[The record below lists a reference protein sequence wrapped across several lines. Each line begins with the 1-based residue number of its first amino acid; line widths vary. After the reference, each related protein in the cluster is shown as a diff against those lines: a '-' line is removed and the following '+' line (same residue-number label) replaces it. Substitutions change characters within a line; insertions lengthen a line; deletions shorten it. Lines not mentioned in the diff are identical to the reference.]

1 MDESRIPE
9 PRKPALDTSGDLL
22 LLTPARK
29 DKSEA
34 RSMTVSPQAKLVGT
48 AVVRKLH
55 PLPSNGS
62 SARMPDASL
71 VEEIRKGSTTA
82 AGMFFDRYSGHVER
96 LIWSLLGPESEAE
109 DVLHEIFV
117 RALEG
122 IDGVEDPS
130 RLKSWLTGITVYTAR
145 EWIRRRTRRRWLRF
159 VDELP
164 EPPQPIFTATEEV
177 NEATRL
183 TFDVLKAMAPDDRVF
198 FSLRFI
204 EGMELSEVAVACD
217 VSVST
222 AKRRLKDA
230 EKHFVT
236 RAKRHEA
243 LVPWLEE
250 GGRWASE

>member
-1 MDESRIPE
+1 MP
-9 PRKPALDTSGDLL
+9 L
-22 LLTPARK
+22 RK
-29 DKSEA
+29 DTRPSGGA
-34 RSMTVSPQAKLVGT
+34 SSSTPPNS
-48 AVVRKLH
+48 VVRELH
-55 PLPSNGS
+55 PNRGET
-62 SARMPDASL
+62 DALL
-71 VEEIRKGSTTA
+71 VSEIRSGSTAA
-82 AGMFFDRYSGHVER
+82 AGTLFDRYSNHVER
-96 LIWSLLGPESEAE
+96 LIWSLLGPEPEAE

-164 EPPQPIFTATEEV
+164 ERASPQASEEV
-177 NEATRL
+177 NEATRE
-183 TFDVLKAMAPDDRVF
+183 TYEVLENMSPDDRVF

-204 EGMELSEVAVACD
+204 EGMELAEVAVACD

-230 EKHFVT
+230 TQHFVA
-236 RAKRHEA
+236 RAKRREA
-243 LVPWLEE
+243 LRPWLEE
-250 GGRWASE
+250 GGRWVVE

>member
-1 MDESRIPE
+1 LNPARTTRPE
-9 PRKPALDTSGDLL
+9 PRTS
-22 LLTPARK
+22 
-29 DKSEA
+29 
-34 RSMTVSPQAKLVGT
+34 
-48 AVVRKLH
+48 VVRELH
-55 PLPSNGS
+55 PRSAGRSPGTPDALLVSEIRNGS
-62 SARMPDASL
+62 
-71 VEEIRKGSTTA
+71 TA
-82 AGMFFDRYSGHVER
+82 AAGILFDRYGGHVER

-164 EPPQPIFTATEEV
+164 EPPTTAASEEV
-177 NEATRL
+177 NEATRC
-183 TFDVLKAMAPDDRVF
+183 TYDVLSGMASDDRIF

-204 EGMELSEVAVACD
+204 EGMELSEVALACD

-230 EKHFVT
+230 EKHFVA

-243 LVPWLEE
+243 LRPWLEQ
-250 GGRWASE
+250 GGRWAIEGGEK

>member
-1 MDESRIPE
+1 VRELHPQRGTTTTTD
-9 PRKPALDTSGDLL
+9 AL
-22 LLTPARK
+22 
-29 DKSEA
+29 
-34 RSMTVSPQAKLVGT
+34 LVG
-48 AVVRKLH
+48 
-55 PLPSNGS
+55 
-62 SARMPDASL
+62 
-71 VEEIRKGSTTA
+71 EIRKGSTAA
-82 AGMFFDRYSGHVER
+82 AGMFFDRYGRHVER

-122 IDGVEDPS
+122 IKSVEDPS

-159 VDELP
+159 VEELP
-164 EPPQPIFTATEEV
+164 DPPATAASEEV
-177 NEATRL
+177 NEATRC
-183 TFDVLKAMAPDDRVF
+183 TFDVLSGMSPDDRVF

-204 EGMELSEVAVACD
+204 EGMELSEVAIACD

-236 RAKRHEA
+236 RAKKHEV
-243 LVPWLEE
+243 LHSWLEE
-250 GGRWASE
+250 GGRWAIE

>member
-1 MDESRIPE
+1 MT
-9 PRKPALDTSGDLL
+9 KP
-22 LLTPARK
+22 
-29 DKSEA
+29 EA
-34 RSMTVSPQAKLVGT
+34 RT
-48 AVVRKLH
+48 AVVRELH
-55 PLPSNGS
+55 PRN
-62 SARMPDASL
+62 AVTDAHL
-71 VEEIRKGSTTA
+71 VSEIRSGSTDA
-82 AGMFFDRYSGHVER
+82 AGVFFDRYSTHVER

-109 DVLHEIFV
+109 DILHEIFV

-145 EWIRRRTRRRWLRF
+145 EWIRRRTRRKWLRF

-164 EPPQPIFTATEEV
+164 DAPVVSASEEV
-177 NEATRL
+177 NEATRC
-183 TFDVLKAMAPDDRVF
+183 TFDVLTGMSADDRVF

-204 EGMELSEVAVACD
+204 EGMELSEVALACD

-230 EKHFVT
+230 ERHFVA

-243 LVPWLEE
+243 LTPWLQE
-250 GGRWASE
+250 GGRWAIEGGER

>member
-1 MDESRIPE
+1 MPV
-9 PRKPALDTSGDLL
+9 RKTS
-22 LLTPARK
+22 
-29 DKSEA
+29 SET
-34 RSMTVSPQAKLVGT
+34 RTS
-48 AVVRKLH
+48 VVRELH
-55 PLPSNGS
+55 PRGAGRPPGTT
-62 SARMPDASL
+62 DAVL
-71 VEEIRKGSTTA
+71 VSEIRSGSTAA
-82 AGMFFDRYSGHVER
+82 AGMFFDRYGGHVER
-96 LIWSLLGPESEAE
+96 LIWSLLGPEPEAE

-164 EPPQPIFTATEEV
+164 ERPTPAASEEV
-177 NEATRL
+177 NEATRC
-183 TFDVLKAMAPDDRVF
+183 TYDVLSGMSSDDRVF

-204 EGMELSEVAVACD
+204 EGMELSEVALACD

-230 EKHFVT
+230 EKHFVA
-236 RAKRHEA
+236 RATRHEA
-243 LVPWLEE
+243 LRPWLEE
-250 GGRWASE
+250 GGRWTIEGGSK

>member
-1 MDESRIPE
+1 MPV
-9 PRKPALDTSGDLL
+9 RKTS
-22 LLTPARK
+22 
-29 DKSEA
+29 SET
-34 RSMTVSPQAKLVGT
+34 RTS
-48 AVVRKLH
+48 VVRELH
-55 PLPSNGS
+55 PRGA
-62 SARMPDASL
+62 ARAPGTTDAVL
-71 VEEIRKGSTTA
+71 VSEIRSGSTAA
-82 AGMFFDRYSGHVER
+82 AGIFFDRYGGHVER
-96 LIWSLLGPESEAE
+96 LIWSLLGPEPEAE

-145 EWIRRRTRRRWLRF
+145 EWIRRRTRRRWLSF

-164 EPPQPIFTATEEV
+164 ERPTPVASEEV
-177 NEATRL
+177 NEATRC
-183 TFDVLKAMAPDDRVF
+183 TYDVLSGMSSDDRVF

-204 EGMELSEVAVACD
+204 EGMELSEVALACD

-230 EKHFVT
+230 EKHFLA

-243 LVPWLEE
+243 LRPWLEQ
-250 GGRWASE
+250 GGRWTIEGGSR

>member
-1 MDESRIPE
+1 VTPV
-9 PRKPALDTSGDLL
+9 RKTKL
-22 LLTPARK
+22 
-29 DKSEA
+29 EV
-34 RSMTVSPQAKLVGT
+34 RSS
-48 AVVRKLH
+48 VVRALR
-55 PLPSNGS
+55 PAGS
-62 SARMPDASL
+62 REPIVMSDALL
-71 VEEIRKGSTTA
+71 VSEIRTGSTEA
-82 AGMFFDRYSGHVER
+82 AGMFFDRYAHHVER

-145 EWIRRRTRRRWLRF
+145 EWIRRRSRRRWLRF

-164 EPPQPIFTATEEV
+164 DRPAPPGASAEV
-177 NEATRL
+177 TEATRC
-183 TFDVLKAMAPDDRVF
+183 TYDVLSNMSADDRVF

-204 EGMELSEVAVACD
+204 EGLELSEVAVACD

-230 EKHFVT
+230 ERHFVA

-243 LVPWLEE
+243 LRPWLEE
-250 GGRWASE
+250 GGRWALD

>member
-1 MDESRIPE
+1 VR
-9 PRKPALDTSGDLL
+9 TS
-22 LLTPARK
+22 
-29 DKSEA
+29 
-34 RSMTVSPQAKLVGT
+34 
-48 AVVRKLH
+48 VVRELH
-55 PLPSNGS
+55 PLR
-62 SARMPDASL
+62 ATTDAAL
-71 VEEIRKGSTTA
+71 VGEIQKGSTAA
-82 AGMFFDRYSGHVER
+82 AGALFDRYGAHVER

-122 IDGVEDPS
+122 IASVEDPS

-159 VDELP
+159 VEEVP
-164 EPPQPIFTATEEV
+164 EPPQPVASEEV
-177 NEATRL
+177 NEATRC
-183 TFDVLKAMAPDDRVF
+183 TFEVLRAMSSDDRVF

-222 AKRRLKDA
+222 AKRRIKDA
-230 EKHFVT
+230 EKHFIT

-243 LVPWLEE
+243 LRPWLEE
-250 GGRWASE
+250 GRWTIE

>member
-1 MDESRIPE
+1 M
-9 PRKPALDTSGDLL
+9 
-22 LLTPARK
+22 TPARR
-29 DKSEA
+29 KSAEP
-34 RSMTVSPQAKLVGT
+34 RTS
-48 AVVRKLH
+48 VVRELH
-55 PLPSNGS
+55 PQR
-62 SARMPDASL
+62 AAPDAQL
-71 VEEIRKGSTTA
+71 VEGIRGGSTEA
-82 AGMFFDRYSGHVER
+82 AGALFDRYGAQVER
-96 LIWSLLGPESEAE
+96 LLWSLLGPEPEAE

-130 RLKSWLTGITVYTAR
+130 RIRSWLNGITVYTAR
-145 EWIRRRTRRRWLRF
+145 EWIRRRVRRRWLRF

-164 EPPQPIFTATEEV
+164 EPPVVSSPTASEEI
-177 NEATRL
+177 NEATRC
-183 TFDVLKAMAPDDRVF
+183 TFEVLHAMSADDRVF

-204 EGMELSEVAVACD
+204 EGMELSEVALACD

-243 LVPWLEE
+243 LRPWLEE
-250 GGRWASE
+250 GRWAVE

>member
-9 PRKPALDTSGDLL
+9 PRATPRDTFGDFP
-22 LLTPARK
+22 LTPVRK
-29 DKSEA
+29 DKLPETS
-34 RSMTVSPQAKLVGT
+34 RSGAHVGRRSPAQAASGT
-48 AVVRKLH
+48 LGVVRELR
-55 PLPSNGS
+55 PAISDAVLVSEIRNGS
-62 SARMPDASL
+62 TA
-71 VEEIRKGSTTA
+71 A
-82 AGMFFDRYSGHVER
+82 AGMFFDRYGSHVER

-145 EWIRRRTRRRWLRF
+145 EWIRRRTRRRWLSF

-164 EPPQPIFTATEEV
+164 DRPQVLASEEV

-183 TFDVLKAMAPDDRVF
+183 TFDVLHGMSPDDRVF

-204 EGMELSEVAVACD
+204 DGMELSEVALACD

-230 EKHFVT
+230 EKHFIA

-243 LVPWLEE
+243 LRPWIEE
-250 GGRWASE
+250 GGRWAIPNE